1 MMNEERTP
9 TIRVGTLH
17 LAGVLVRPEAELSLA
32 SQTEGV
38 VVAEDIVGEWDC
50 HRE

>member
-1 MMNEERTP
+1 MNVERTP

-32 SQTEGV
+32 SETES
-38 VVAEDIVGEWDC
+38 VVAAEDVVGEWGS
-50 HRE
+50 HEG